1 MLVQRDP
8 AKDIK
13 TALVGYLDD
22 EHPTAT
28 VVLEVSDAYRPSPT
42 TPMVL
47 VADDGG
53 PDLLHRI
60 FAQPTIRVTV
70 FAAGRTQARAICA
83 DIGGWLLANR
93 PAGIARIRNVSAIL
107 EAKDDK
113 TGAFMASITMPT
125 IVRPVS
131 E

>member
-1 MLVQRDP
+1 MLVQADP
-8 AKDIK
+8 AKSVK
-13 TALVGYLDD
+13 NALVGYLDD

-28 VVLEVSDAYRPSPT
+28 AVLEVPDDYRPTLT
-42 TPMVL
+42 TPLVL

-70 FAAGRTQARAICA
+70 FAVGRTQARAICA

-93 PAGIARIRNVSAIL
+93 PAGIARIRNVSAVL

-113 TGAFMASITMPT
+113 TGAFMASITVPT

-131 E
+131 T